1 MKWFI
6 VVLMM
11 GGFSNGDRNTYIY
24 FKPELE
30 SFEHCQAYVTKHTTE
45 IQAQMFSEFKGD
57 SIDTIYCFRED
68 KLKNFLEVNREAGKT
83 EI

>member
-11 GGFSNGDRNTYIY
+11 GGFANGDRNTYIY
-24 FKPELE
+24 FKPELD
-30 SFEHCQAYVTKHTTE
+30 SLEHCEAYVAEHTTK
-45 IQAQMFSEFKGD
+45 IQAQMLLEFNGD

-68 KLKNFLEVNREAGKT
+68 KLKNFLEVNSKAGKT

>member
-11 GGFSNGDRNTYIY
+11 GSFSNGDRNTFVY
-24 FKPELE
+24 FKPELDSLE
-30 SFEHCQAYVTKHTTE
+30 QCQTYVTEYTPT
-45 IQAQMFSEFKGD
+45 IQAQMLLEFNGD

-68 KLKNFLEVNREAGKT
+68 KLKNFFEANSKAGIT

>member
-11 GGFSNGDRNTYIY
+11 GGFANGDRETYIY

-30 SFEHCQAYVTKHTTE
+30 SLEHCQTYVTKHTTE
-45 IQAQMFSEFKGD
+45 IQAQMLLEFNGD
-57 SIDTIYCFRED
+57 TIDTIFCFRED
-68 KLKNFLEVNREAGKT
+68 KLKKFLEANSKAGIT
-83 EI
+83 ET